1 MAFDGLVK
9 KLRNTTAVAGLGLA
23 ALLPMSNKAE
33 AQAVPSLDLSGELKR
48 ADGTETISSGQ
59 NIVPNTQYVWDVTIA
74 YHGEGIVNLS
84 LDALFN
90 ASASN
95 SNIRMD
101 SVGPNG
107 TTCNLGTGPVTLN
120 NGSVIDFYN
129 PSFSLAPGNTSI
141 IAQFYFTPTSE
152 GGTFHISP
160 NTTPGSIQVYQ
171 GETPW
176 TGNASWANFDDS
188 HPIGGA
194 PAPEPAETGAIVVGG
209 TLGTLMFMRGRKKV
223 KNAFDFIR
231 EKARDAT
238 GHYDRLPNEA
248 FYQPSRYGSYSLPD
262 ASKSGTSTSSA
273 TAHDYKPYRYCDASS
288 IPVVAAKTLPLT
300 V

>member
-23 ALLPMSNKAE
+23 ALLPMTNKAS
-33 AQAVPSLDLSGELKR
+33 AQSSDLTLNEFVSQYGSSLPV
-48 ADGTETISSGQ
+48 ISGQ
-59 NIVPNTQYVWDVTIA
+59 ELTPDQQYVLNITGTYMGTSTNV
-74 YHGEGIVNLS
+74 S

-107 TTCNLGTGPVTLN
+107 TTCNLSTGPVTLN

-129 PSFSLAPGNTSI
+129 PSASLTTGTST

-176 TGNASWANFDDS
+176 NGNVSWDLADS
-188 HPIGGA
+188 SWNISGLESI
-194 PAPEPAETGAIVVGG
+194 PEPSSLALIAAGLATVGIG
-209 TLGTLMFMRGRKKV
+209 RALRGRKRV
-223 KNAFDFIR
+223 FRAGDGMYEASGISDSTGTIR
-231 EKARDAT
+231 YL
-238 GHYDRLPNEA
+238 GNV
-248 FYQPSRYGSYSLPD
+248 
-262 ASKSGTSTSSA
+262 SKSE
-273 TAHDYKPYRYCDASS
+273 D
-288 IPVVAAKTLPLT
+288 
-300 V
+300 